1 MAKVRCKQCRS
12 YISKVDGVQVGLS
25 YVCKDGDCQSE
36 LFRSSTK
43 PSAAKKRRKAPKAPS
58 KRLRV
63 PAETAEAV
71 LTRDRN
77 RCRLCGGTDA
87 LAIHH
92 INYRSEYSN
101 KEWENEEWN
110 LITLCAV
117 DHIYTVHGDKRR
129 WKPVCLAYTWLYY
142 VEGRQLYLGEV
153 EDYLKEVGIL

>member
-36 LFRSSTK
+36 LFRSSPK

-77 RCRLCGGTDA
+77 RCRLCGGADA

-117 DHIYTVHGDKRR
+117 DHIYTVHGDKRKY
-129 WKPVCLAYTWLYY
+129 KPLLLGLNWIWYTRREYML
-142 VEGRQLYLGEV
+142 VEEFVNKYRI
-153 EDYLKEVGIL
+153 EDD